1 MNLSLYI
8 YPFIYILKEIK
19 IVFKR
24 IQFKDNLINIIIM
37 LFRTNTG
44 KLMEIKKLDFINDKL
59 YYSKIME
66 ILKPLPKLE
75 KTFNNKNN
83 K

>member
-1 MNLSLYI
+1 
-8 YPFIYILKEIK
+8 
-19 IVFKR
+19 
-24 IQFKDNLINIIIM
+24 M

-44 KLMEIKKLDFINDKL
+44 KLMEIKKLDFVNDKL
-59 YYSKIME
+59 YYNKILE
-66 ILKPLPKLE
+66 IIKPLPKLE